1 MEGFSRLMS
10 RTLMR
15 KRMGNRARRLNMF
28 CFKPRLVIYSSLK
41 IPSLRRY
48 MYSLTGP
55 CSFLK
60 IDSSYQA
67 SSDYKTHENLPERYP
82 FHLYRLFML
91 VSRDGPIAVFGNKC
105 KRIGDILYDTTS
117 SKAGCPAN
125 ASGRG
130 QAIEKRTPNSLE

>member
-1 MEGFSRLMS
+1 MS
-10 RTLMR
+10 
-15 KRMGNRARRLNMF
+15 

-41 IPSLRRY
+41 IPSLRSVQPYRSVLLLENRFVVRIIY
-48 MYSLTGP
+48 HTKHGVT
-55 CSFLK
+55 
-60 IDSSYQA
+60 
-67 SSDYKTHENLPERYP
+67 SDYKTHENLPERYP
-82 FHLYRLFML
+82 FHLYRLFMP